1 MLRRYHTEHAPGLWV
16 QQSAQGLGKS
26 GGCLNSEG
34 MVEVLKT
41 SVSPAT
47 GTSSLRG
54 PSVTS
59 VMSLMGLQPLSY
71 QCDWALE
78 GLHDEVITDEAGTA

>member
-1 MLRRYHTEHAPGLWV
+1 M
-16 QQSAQGLGKS
+16 S
-26 GGCLNSEG
+26 
-34 MVEVLKT
+34 KT